1 MARRDKGL
9 HKYTV
14 QESQNAGLGQAGC
27 MFVDTNTAV
36 VAPTGS
42 AFVAIT
48 FLTDVTLDATVGLVA
63 EDPSTWANTAVAA
76 NPKDAT
82 GGLVIDASNT
92 FPKGVTIYGRWSSI
106 NLDSA
111 GTLIA
116 YVG

>member
-48 FLTDVTLDATVGLVA
+48 FLEDVTLDSSGGLIA
-63 EDPSTWANTAVAA
+63 EDSSTWAGTEAAA
-76 NPKDAT
+76 NPGDAT
-82 GGLVIDASNT
+82 GGLQVDVSNT
-92 FPKGVTIYGRWSSI
+92 FPKGASIYGRWSEIDLATGS
-106 NLDSA
+106 
-111 GTLIA
+111 LIA
-116 YVG
+116 YIG

>member
-9 HKYTV
+9 QKYSV

-27 MFVDTNTAV
+27 MFVDTNTAI

-48 FLTDVTLDATVGLVA
+48 FLTDVTLDSSGGLIA
-63 EDPSTWANTAVAA
+63 EDSTTWANTEAAA
-76 NPKDAT
+76 NPRSAT
-82 GGLVIDASNT
+82 GGLQIDVSNT
-92 FPKGVTIYGRWSSI
+92 FPKGVTIYGRWSEI
-106 NLDSA
+106 DLNSA

-116 YVG
+116 YIG

>member
-27 MFVDTNTAV
+27 MFVDTATAV

-48 FLTDVTLDATVGLVA
+48 FLEDVTLDATVGLVA
-63 EDPSTWANTAVAA
+63 EDSGTWANTAAAA
-76 NPKDAT
+76 NPGDAT
-82 GGLVIDASNT
+82 GGLQVDVSNT
-92 FPKGVTIYGRWSSI
+92 FPKGVSIYGRWSEIDLATGS
-106 NLDSA
+106 
-111 GTLIA
+111 LIA
-116 YVG
+116 YLG

>member
-27 MFVDTNTAV
+27 MFVDTATAV

-48 FLTDVTLDATVGLVA
+48 FLEDVTLDSSGGLIA
-63 EDPSTWANTAVAA
+63 EDSFTWANTEAAA
-76 NPKDAT
+76 NPSDAI
-82 GGLVIDASNT
+82 GGLQVDVSNT
-92 FPKGVTIYGRWSSI
+92 FPKGVSIYGRWSEIGLATGS
-106 NLDSA
+106 
-111 GTLIA
+111 LIA
-116 YVG
+116 YLG